1 MSNIEREYLHISQ
14 SLLCHCFYFGP
25 VLPYPVFSPFSRT
38 MFISAL
44 FAHIESPG
52 QGKSERNRSMSR
64 CYATTIFRFADV
76 LLLTGKTNYL
86 NMCDCSPVDSM
97 RAR

>member
-25 VLPYPVFSPFSRT
+25 VLPYLVFSPFSLT

-44 FAHIESPG
+44 FAPIESPG
-52 QGKSERNRSMSR
+52 QEKSERNRSMSR
-64 CYATTIFRFADV
+64 CCTTTIFTYADQ
-76 LLLTGKTNYL
+76 LLLTGKNII
-86 NMCDCSPVDSM
+86 
-97 RAR
+97 